1 LCYNDSI
8 MGTIELR
15 SKLLDFIANADEKYL
30 KRISDFLERSNQEES
45 YIVSDEHKMILDQRL
60 KNHKANPTLGRDWN
74 ELKSEL
80 SSKYGL

>member
-1 LCYNDSI
+1 

-30 KRISDFLERSNQEES
+30 KRISDFVERSNQEDN
-45 YIVSDEHKMILDQRL
+45 YVVSDEHKKILDQRL
-60 KNHKANPTLGRDWN
+60 ESHKANPTLGRDWN

-80 SSKYGL
+80 SVKYGL